1 MKSLI
6 LILVLA
12 SFLFAGDD
20 TAYVTSTI
28 DSVRWKKA
36 TLEISR
42 DPKTLD
48 ITLVIDH
55 LAINHVYTD
64 SLVWPRRKQK
74 ADSTFF
80 DSAFTAATKYVKKI
94 RK

>member
-6 LILVLA
+6 VIFVFI
-12 SFLFAGDD
+12 SFCFAADD
-20 TAYVTSTI
+20 TAYVTTTT
-28 DSVRWKKA
+28 DSVKWKKA

-48 ITLVIDH
+48 ITLVLDH
-55 LAINHVYTD
+55 LAMNHVYTD

-74 ADSTFF
+74 ADSTLF
-80 DSAFTAATKYVKKI
+80 DSAFAAATKYVKKI